1 VGDVEISTSKWVGI
15 LLIDHGSKKQ
25 ASNDRL
31 DERIY
36 QQNVD
41 SNVIVKAAHME
52 IAEPSIPDG
61 LASLLKE
68 GVGE

>member
-1 VGDVEISTSKWVGI
+1 
-15 LLIDHGSKKQ
+15 
-25 ASNDRL
+25 
-31 DERIY
+31 
-36 QQNVD
+36 
-41 SNVIVKAAHME
+41 VIVKAAHME